1 MSFIDFFA
9 AFVLVV
15 LALTAIA
22 AYIAIGAAPGCI
34 ANDRA

>member
-15 LALTAIA
+15 LAQTAIA
-22 AYIAIGAAPGCI
+22 AFIAIGAAPGYT
-34 ANDRA
+34 ANDGA